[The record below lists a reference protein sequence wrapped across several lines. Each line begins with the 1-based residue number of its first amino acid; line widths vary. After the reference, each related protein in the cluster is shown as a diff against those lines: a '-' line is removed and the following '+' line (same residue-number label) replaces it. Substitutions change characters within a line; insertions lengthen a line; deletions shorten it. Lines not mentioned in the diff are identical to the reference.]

1 MPRSHPPAADLVDAV
16 RELLEREVIGR
27 LEGDLAFQ
35 CRVAANALG
44 IVAREL
50 RLGGALDAAERQRL
64 AALLGREG
72 SLEELANDLAR
83 RIRSGAL
90 APDDP
95 ALLASLRASVADALR
110 VNNPKWLGESPAR
123 SA

>member
-72 SLEELANDLAR
+72 SLEELANELAR

-110 VNNPKWLGESPAR
+110 VNNPKWLAD
-123 SA
+123 

>member
-72 SLEELANDLAR
+72 SLEELANELAR
-83 RIRSGAL
+83 RIRSGSL

-95 ALLASLRASVADALR
+95 ALLSSLRASVVDALR
-110 VNNPKWLGESPAR
+110 VNNPKWLGP
-123 SA
+123 

>member
-16 RELLEREVIGR
+16 RELLEREVVDR

-50 RLGGALDAAERQRL
+50 RMGAALDAAERSRL
-64 AALLGREG
+64 AALLGHEG
-72 SLEELANDLAR
+72 TLDELANELAR

-90 APDDP
+90 GPGDP
-95 ALLASLRASVADALR
+95 ALLEALRASVEDALR
-110 VNNPKWLGESPAR
+110 INNPRWLAT
-123 SA
+123 

>member
-44 IVAREL
+44 MVAREL

-110 VNNPKWLGESPAR
+110 VNNPKWLGE
-123 SA
+123 